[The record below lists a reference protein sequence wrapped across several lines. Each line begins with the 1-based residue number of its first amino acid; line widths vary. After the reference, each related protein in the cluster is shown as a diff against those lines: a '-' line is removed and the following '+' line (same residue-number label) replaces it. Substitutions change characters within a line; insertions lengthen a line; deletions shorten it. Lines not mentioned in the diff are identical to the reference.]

1 MMDNPITLAEW
12 KKIGAALRAKKDDA
26 IVLVWGDV
34 KDSETAAGEIVIRA
48 GEAAEGIP
56 NETRQA
62 FPTGIN
68 GFERILP
75 GPDRM
80 YPDTDMPPA
89 AVSEER
95 IERARG
101 RLPMPPWDRRAYFRK
116 LGLSPE
122 IIEDL
127 VIDERLPLF
136 RKAVESLSFDPTLAA
151 VLLSQTLKSLKRK
164 GFPVSTLGDEEI
176 LDLLVRYVRGEFARE
191 AFPDILKRMSMGNLP
206 AAETLANLGLVPLG
220 DEDVR
225 EIIRIVEGVERN
237 LDPQDHGK
245 KFRYLMG
252 VLMADLRG
260 RFPGEKVA
268 SFLLGAMERGT
279 NLF

>member
-1 MMDNPITLAEW
+1 
-12 KKIGAALRAKKDDA
+12 
-26 IVLVWGDV
+26 VLVWGDI
-34 KDSETAAGEIVIRA
+34 KDAETAAGEIIIRA
-48 GEAAEGIP
+48 REAADGIP

-75 GPDRM
+75 GPNRM
-80 YPDTDMPPA
+80 YPDTDMPPVP
-89 AVSEER
+89 VSEER
-95 IERARG
+95 IERAKG
-101 RLPMPPWDRRAYFRK
+101 RLPMPPWDRRAYFRR

-127 VIDERLPLF
+127 VIEERLPLF

-164 GFPVSTLGDEEI
+164 GFPVSRIADGE
-176 LDLLVRYVRGEFARE
+176 LLHMFARYVQGEFAKE
-191 AFPDILKRMSMGNLP
+191 AFPDILKRMSTGNLP

-220 DEDVR
+220 DDDVR
-225 EIIRIVEGVERN
+225 EIVRIVEGVERY
-237 LDPQDHGK
+237 LDPHDRGK

-252 VLMADLRG
+252 ILMAELRG
-260 RFPGEKVA
+260 RFPGGKVA
-268 SFLLGAMERGT
+268 VFLREAMG
-279 NLF
+279 